1 MTTEIV
7 LALVAAVFGF
17 FVATFRQKAK
27 DENKRVK
34 SREQK
39 RKVDEIVE
47 SQDDENLIDILKRRN
62 D

>member
-1 MTTEIV
+1 MTTEII
-7 LALVAAVFGF
+7 LALVAAAFGF
-17 FVATFRQKAK
+17 FVATFRERSK

-47 SQDDENLIDILKRRN
+47 SQDDEAIIDILKRRN